1 MKIAIYG
8 AGAIGGYLGAELAQA
23 GYDVSLIA
31 RGPHLAAIR
40 ERGLTLLIGGA
51 TRNVKLH
58 ATDTPSE
65 LGVQDYVFVTVK
77 ANAAAALV
85 EPMRPLLGPA
95 TAVVTAM
102 NGIPWWYFYK
112 LPGPFENRI
121 LASVD
126 PGGAQWNGIGPARAI
141 GCVVYP
147 AAEIAAPGVIK
158 HVSLNRFSLGEP
170 DGGRSERVQ
179 RLADALIKSNFSAPV
194 RTDIRDEIWIK
205 LWGNLSFNPISAL
218 THATLDQMAN
228 DPNVRAVIRNMMLE
242 AKSVAERLGVRFA
255 IDVERRIDGAGKIAG
270 HKTSMLQDLESRRPM
285 EIDPLVGA
293 VQEMARLTDVAT
305 PTIDL
310 VLSLVRA
317 KARVAGLYR

>member
-1 MKIAIYG
+1 MRIAIYG
-8 AGAIGGYLGAELAQA
+8 AGAIGGYLGAELAHA

-40 ERGLTLLIGGA
+40 EKGLTLLIGEA
-51 TRNVKLH
+51 TRTAKIR
-58 ATDTPSE
+58 ATDRPAE
-65 LGVQDYVFVTVK
+65 LGAQDYVFVTVK
-77 ANAAAALV
+77 ANAAPALV
-85 EPMRPLLGPA
+85 EPMRPLLGPD

-112 LPGPFENRI
+112 LPGPFENRW
-121 LASVD
+121 LDSVD
-126 PGGAQWNGIGPARAI
+126 PGGAQWNGIGPERAI

-147 AAEIAAPGVIK
+147 AAEVAAPGIVRHI
-158 HVSLNRFSLGEP
+158 SLNRFSLGEP
-170 DGGRSERVQ
+170 DGSKSERVQ

-228 DPNVRAVIRNMMLE
+228 DPNVRAVIRDMMLE
-242 AKSVAERLGVRFA
+242 AKTVAERLGVRFA
-255 IDVERRIDGAGKIAG
+255 IDVERRIDGAGRIAG

-285 EIDPLVGA
+285 EIDPLVAA
-293 VQEMARLTDVAT
+293 VQEMARLTGVAT
-305 PTIDL
+305 PTVDL

-317 KARVAGLYR
+317 KARTAGLYR